1 MRRLL
6 ITSGL
11 LLFFAV
17 TSFCQNGYGGEF
29 EGVIV
34 TTGPANVKRIIRL
47 NVFNGI
53 LVKDSIKSKEILGG
67 EAEKYKTKI
76 KSKEVSKEIAEKL
89 GLSTEKYTYFFRFVE
104 IKDVII
110 DPETFDLISLK

>member
-17 TSFCQNGYGGEF
+17 TSFCQNGYGEF
-29 EGVIV
+29 EGVTV

-53 LVKDSIKSKEILGG
+53 LVKDSIKSKEILG

-76 KSKEVSKEIAEKL
+76 KSKEVPKEIAEKL